1 MIIKGFMICKIRI
14 KYRFLSMWEF
24 CMEWGIWEFLGL
36 FFLVRGLENYDV
48 VVFVIEKIIVF
59 LLGFVYICFLS
70 VFLKFGRDKLYNCW
84 NLVLFFYYRFVD

>member
-1 MIIKGFMICKIRI
+1 
-14 KYRFLSMWEF
+14 MWEF

-48 VVFVIEKIIVF
+48 VVFVKEKIIVF
-59 LLGFVYICFLS
+59 LLGFVYICFLL

-84 NLVLFFYYRFVD
+84 NLVLFFVIDLLIKFK